1 VSPWPYLPL
10 HPDSG
15 APLPPGRLPAPPEGG
30 ARRARRP
37 RTSIPR
43 ILALSL
49 ALGTLVPFLPLACLT
64 WSAYERDVE
73 RVEREIEESNRQI
86 ARLVANHLDEIVL
99 RTRREA
105 LAAAGG
111 SLPPPSSAV
120 RWERVGANGEVAA
133 TQLAP
138 GRVGAAPGYEAFL
151 GALGADREVRFSR
164 VGRWIEGMPPT
175 VVAAQRLP
183 IEAGAAFLAGVF
195 DPDALHAEMTAWSS
209 ALVDR
214 HVYAVDGG
222 GRLIFYSDPQVSRQG
237 LDLTSNPPVRL
248 ALEGGE
254 GPIRFSSVASGKPR
268 TGFVR
273 RLANADWSVVVSAD
287 LGSQLVNLRQRY
299 RVLGWTILFSVVAV
313 VAILLWTSR
322 RLARPLLEIRA
333 ALRSSS
339 RPASEPLEV
348 SASASDVAEYADMVE
363 EFDNLS
369 LRFAAAERE
378 LVRVEKASLL
388 GQLASGIAHEMGTPL
403 NVISG
408 NAQYLLRKLAT
419 GDPARPVLQQV
430 VKQSERITEMVHQ
443 LLDFARP
450 TEVRRV
456 ALDVP
461 SVVEQTLEM
470 VSSVLRG
477 VEVEVAIDPGTP
489 AVTGDPRLLEHALLN
504 LVVNARQAMPRG
516 GRLSI
521 AACAA
526 ARPDARPGLEDRWVR
541 CRITD
546 TGCGI
551 APEHLGRIFEPFYT
565 TKLQGGTGLGL
576 AIVERIV
583 RQLEGDI
590 EVESRPGEGTT
601 FTLWLRPAEPPA
613 RGSPAGRSAP
623 EPPPASQHA

>member
-1 VSPWPYLPL
+1 MP
-10 HPDSG
+10 PDAG
-15 APLPPGRLPAPPEGG
+15 APLPSDSAPESG

-37 RTSIPR
+37 RTSILR

-49 ALGTLVPFLPLACLT
+49 ALGTLVPFLPLAYFT
-64 WSAYERDVE
+64 WSAYEEDVA
-73 RVEREIEESNRQI
+73 RVEHEIEESNRQI
-86 ARLVANHLDEIVL
+86 ARLAANRLDELVL

-105 LAAAGG
+105 LATAEG
-111 SLPPPSSAV
+111 SLPAPSSAV
-120 RWERVGANGEVAA
+120 RWERVGADGKVTA

-138 GRVGAAPGYEAFL
+138 NRVGAAPEYQQFLETLEVAREAS
-151 GALGADREVRFSR
+151 FSR

-175 VVAAQRLP
+175 VVAARRLALS
-183 IEAGAAFLAGVF
+183 AGVPSFLAGVV

-214 HVYAVDGG
+214 HVYAVDGAG
-222 GRLIFYSDPQVSRQG
+222 QLIFYSDAEVSRRG
-237 LDLTSNPPVRL
+237 LDLTSNPPVQL
-248 ALEGGE
+248 ALQGGE
-254 GPIRFSSVASGKPR
+254 GPIRFSSIASGKPR
-268 TGFVR
+268 IGFVR

-287 LGSQLVNLRQRY
+287 IGSRLVNLRQRY
-299 RVLGWTILFSVVAV
+299 RVLGWTILFSIAAV
-313 VAILLWTSR
+313 IAILLWTSH
-322 RLARPLLEIRA
+322 RLAHPLLEIRA
-333 ALRSSS
+333 ALGTSS
-339 RPASEPLEV
+339 RPAGEPLRV
-348 SASASDVAEYADMVE
+348 TASVSDVAEYADMLH

-419 GDPARPVLQQV
+419 ADSARPVLQQV

-456 ALDVP
+456 ALDVR

-477 VEVEVAIDPGTP
+477 VEVEVALDPETP
-489 AVTGDPRLLEHALLN
+489 AVIGDPRLLEHALLN
-504 LVVNARQAMPRG
+504 LVVNARQAMPDG

-521 AACAA
+521 TAGAAT
-526 ARPDARPGLEDRWVR
+526 RRDERSGDEQRWVR
-541 CRITD
+541 CRVAD

-590 EVESRPGEGTT
+590 EVESRPGVGTT
-601 FTLWLRPAEPPA
+601 FTLWLRPAEAPTH
-613 RGSPAGRSAP
+613 GSQAGRSAP
-623 EPPPASQHA
+623 EPPTRLSPSSR